1 MRYDHRLLFDILE
14 RIEYKIDTPIKA
26 SIFSENQSLIDQPYI
41 KTVINREY
49 ELQAL
54 EAKLI
59 NHDQNH
65 TYEFRSQLES
75 DIFLFE

>member
-1 MRYDHRLLFDILE
+1 MM
-14 RIEYKIDTPIKA
+14 A
-26 SIFSENQSLIDQPYI
+26 SKSSENQSLIDQPFI
-41 KTVINREY
+41 KTINTDD

-65 TYEFRSQLES
+65 KFRSQLVS
-75 DIFLFE
+75 DIFLFV

>member
-1 MRYDHRLLFDILE
+1 LFDILE
-14 RIEYKIDTPIKA
+14 RIEHKIDKPAMTA
-26 SIFSENQSLIDQPYI
+26 SINHTNQSLIDQPFI
-41 KTVINREY
+41 KTINTAD

-59 NHDQNH
+59 NPDQNN
-65 TYEFRSQLES
+65 EFRSQLVS

>member
-1 MRYDHRLLFDILE
+1 M
-14 RIEYKIDTPIKA
+14 TA
-26 SIFSENQSLIDQPYI
+26 SINHTNQSLIDQPFI
-41 KTVINREY
+41 KTISTAD

-59 NHDQNH
+59 NSDQNN
-65 TYEFRSQLES
+65 EFRSQLVS